1 MPTTA
6 TQAPTLAATIIE
18 VQGIFEDDQTLQDAI
33 ARLTLAGFDRA
44 DLSLPIASPAP
55 GEATPELGAATPTTD
70 IDRQQMRT
78 LGASAAA
85 ATGAIAAAGITI
97 ATGGLAAAAAAA
109 AVSAIGCTP
118 MNATKPA
125 PPESWCCQPARPT
138 RHGKARRKRRCVR
151 RARDAS
157 RWFGGRMEAWIDEG
171 RQGRMFFFEK
181 KNQKTSSGCSARS
194 RPIRPSLERQAAQR
208 I

>member
-33 ARLTLAGFDRA
+33 SRLTLAGFDRA

-109 AVSAIGCTP
+109 AVVTGAAAGGLTAAATHVGDRLRTDERNEAGAAGELVLSAR
-118 MNATKPA
+118 ATDA
-125 PPESWCCQPARPT
+125 T
-138 RHGKARRKRRCVR
+138 RQGAAEAAMRAAGARRVEVVR
-151 RARDAS
+151 RAN
-157 RWFGGRMEAWIDEG
+157 GGLDR
-171 RQGRMFFFEK
+171 
-181 KNQKTSSGCSARS
+181 
-194 RPIRPSLERQAAQR
+194 
-208 I
+208 